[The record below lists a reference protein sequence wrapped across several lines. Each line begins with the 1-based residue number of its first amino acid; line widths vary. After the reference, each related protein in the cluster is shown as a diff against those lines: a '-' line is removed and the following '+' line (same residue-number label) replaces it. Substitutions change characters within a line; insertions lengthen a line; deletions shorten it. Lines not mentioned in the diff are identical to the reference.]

1 MYNDEYYEERL
12 NLSEAQ
18 IRRHHQ
24 KERFRRRNAELLQ
37 QELELEDEL
46 LQENPEL
53 AQQIH
58 ALNAA
63 EIQAETAGFQDSFN
77 TNSSKKSGWQSLF
90 PGL

>member
-1 MYNDEYYEERL
+1 MFDDEYYEDRL

-63 EIQAETAGFQDSFN
+63 EIQAQQAGFQHLFN
-77 TNSSKKSGWQSLF
+77 ADSSKKSGWRSLF